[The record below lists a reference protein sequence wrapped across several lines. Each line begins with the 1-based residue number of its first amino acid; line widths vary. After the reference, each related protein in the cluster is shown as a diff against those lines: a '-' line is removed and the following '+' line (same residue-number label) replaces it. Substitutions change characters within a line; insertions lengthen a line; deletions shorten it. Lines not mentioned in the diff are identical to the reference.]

1 MHSKNSNRMKKIA
14 RRTFFSS
21 SLKVAALA
29 SLPLSVSAE
38 AERSLD
44 VHDSPHSP
52 AIVDTNVN
60 LFQWPFRRLKYSR
73 SADLMEKLKTHQIK
87 EAWAGSFEAL
97 FHKDIDG
104 VNRRLTE
111 ACESVGKNFFRPFGT
126 VNLAWPDWMEDLRRC
141 HEHFRMAGVRI
152 YPSYQT
158 SDLDHPEFLQ
168 FLQEVAKRGLILQ
181 IVGDMEDSRNHHP
194 IVTTRNV
201 NMEALLDAAKK
212 VPTAKI
218 QLLYWNHRINNNL
231 MTRIVQE
238 SGILFDT
245 ARIET
250 SGGLE
255 KMISGHLWNADAT
268 PVPVERILFGSHA
281 PYFPVEANLLKLI
294 ESPLTLAQARSI
306 MNGNAQQL
314 IKTVS

>member
-1 MHSKNSNRMKKIA
+1 MKRIA

-21 SLKVAALA
+21 SLKAAALA
-29 SLPLSVSAE
+29 SLPLPLTAE
-38 AERSLD
+38 AEKSPN
-44 VHDSPHSP
+44 VGDSPESP

-60 LFQWPFRRLKYSR
+60 LFQWPFRRLKYS
-73 SADLMEKLKTHQIK
+73 SSNGLMEKLKSHRIK

-104 VNRRLTE
+104 VNRRLSDE
-111 ACESVGKNFFRPFGT
+111 CEKVGRNFFRPFGT

-141 HEHFRMAGVRI
+141 HEHYGMAGVRM

-158 SDLDHPEFLQ
+158 FDLDHPEFPQ

-181 IVGDMEDSRNHHP
+181 VVGDMEDSRNHHP
-194 IVTTRNV
+194 IVSTRDV
-201 NMEALLDAAKK
+201 NMEALLNAAKK
-212 VPTAKI
+212 IPAAKI

-231 MTRIVQE
+231 MTRIIQE
-238 SGILFDT
+238 SQILFDT

-255 KMISGHLWNADAT
+255 KMISGHLWNAEAT

-294 ESPLTLAQARSI
+294 ESPLTSAQTRSI
-306 MNGNAQQL
+306 MNRNAEKL

>member
-1 MHSKNSNRMKKIA
+1 MKKIA

-21 SLKVAALA
+21 SFKVAALA
-29 SLPLSVSAE
+29 SLPLPVSAE
-38 AERSLD
+38 AEKGPNVR
-44 VHDSPHSP
+44 DSPDSP
-52 AIVDTNVN
+52 SIVDTNVN

-73 SADLMEKLKTHQIK
+73 AEDLMQKLKTHRIK

-104 VNRRLTE
+104 VNRRLVE
-111 ACESVGKNFFRPFGT
+111 ECEKVGRGYFRPFGT

-141 HEHFRMAGVRI
+141 HENYRMSGVRI

-158 SDLDHPEFLQ
+158 FDLDHPDFPK
-168 FLQEVAKRGLILQ
+168 FLQELAKRGLILQ

-201 NMEALLDAAKK
+201 NMEALLDAVKN
-212 VPTAKI
+212 VPTARI
-218 QLLYWNHRINNNL
+218 QLLYWNHRINTSL
-231 MTRIVQE
+231 MTRLIRE
-238 SGILFDT
+238 SQILFDT

-255 KMISGHLWNADAT
+255 KMISGHLWNAEAV
-268 PVPVERILFGSHA
+268 PVPVQRILFGSHA

-294 ESPLTLAQARSI
+294 ESPLTIAQATSI
-306 MNGNAQQL
+306 MNGNARQL

>member
-1 MHSKNSNRMKKIA
+1 MKRIA

-21 SLKVAALA
+21 SLKAAALA
-29 SLPLSVSAE
+29 SLPLPLSAE
-38 AERSLD
+38 AEKNRN
-44 VHDSPHSP
+44 VPDSPDSP

-60 LFQWPFRRLKYSR
+60 LFQWPFRRLKYS
-73 SADLMEKLKTHQIK
+73 SSDGLMEKLKSHRIK

-104 VNRRLTE
+104 VNRRLSDE
-111 ACESVGKNFFRPFGT
+111 CEKVGRNFFRPFGT

-141 HEHFRMAGVRI
+141 HEDYRMAGVRI

-158 SDLDHPEFLQ
+158 FDLDHPEFPQ

-194 IVTTRNV
+194 IVSTRDV
-201 NMEALLDAAKK
+201 NMEALLNAAKK
-212 VPTAKI
+212 IPAAKI

-231 MTRIVQE
+231 MTRIIQE
-238 SGILFDT
+238 SQILFDT

-255 KMISGHLWNADAT
+255 KMISGHLWNAEAT

-294 ESPLTLAQARSI
+294 ESPLTSAQTRSI
-306 MNGNAQQL
+306 MNRNAEKL

>member
-1 MHSKNSNRMKKIA
+1 MA
-14 RRTFFSS
+14 
-21 SLKVAALA
+21 
-29 SLPLSVSAE
+29 
-38 AERSLD
+38 
-44 VHDSPHSP
+44 
-52 AIVDTNVN
+52 
-60 LFQWPFRRLKYSR
+60 
-73 SADLMEKLKTHQIK
+73 KLKTHQIK

-97 FHKDIDG
+97 FHKDIDS
-104 VNRRLTE
+104 VNQRLTE
-111 ACESVGKNFFRPFGT
+111 ECEKVGKRFFRPFGT

-141 HEHFRMAGVRI
+141 HEHYRMAGIRI

-158 SDLDHPEFLQ
+158 FDLDHPEFPQL
-168 FLQEVAKRGLILQ
+168 LQEIAKRGLILQ

-194 IVTTRNV
+194 IVSTRDV

-212 VPTAKI
+212 VPADKI
-218 QLLYWNHRINNNL
+218 QLLYWNHRVNNNL
-231 MTRIVQE
+231 MTRIIRE
-238 SGILFDT
+238 SRILFDT
-245 ARIET
+245 TRVET

-255 KMISGHLWNADAT
+255 KMIRGHLWNGNAT

-294 ESPLTLAQARSI
+294 ESPLTLAQATSI